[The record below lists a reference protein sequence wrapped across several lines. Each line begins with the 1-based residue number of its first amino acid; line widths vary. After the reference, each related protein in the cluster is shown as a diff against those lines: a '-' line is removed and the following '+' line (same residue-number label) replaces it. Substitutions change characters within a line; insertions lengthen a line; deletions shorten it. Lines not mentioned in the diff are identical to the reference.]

1 MPEKKIFENTLE
13 KLIKDWNSTNGANFS
28 KVAEYG
34 LHSYTYANDIFKEIR
49 TVSKKEKITQSDF
62 EHLKNLLEK
71 QIELYSSLEFKAEIY
86 RQATTKIDRIKDRF
100 ERDEDFDLEDVGTAL
115 LYNIELGFDGS
126 IFIEEQLL
134 IEIGEIG
141 ADMEWGNANLKDWDR
156 VLNSLKP
163 KLLSESNFKD

>member
-13 KLIKDWNSTNGANFS
+13 KLIEDWDNTKGANFL

-49 TVSKKEKITQSDF
+49 TISKKEKITQSDF

-71 QIELYSSLEFKAEIY
+71 QIELYSSLEFKTEIY
-86 RQATTKIDRIKDRF
+86 RQAATKIDRIKDRF
-100 ERDEDFDLEDVGTAL
+100 ESDEDFNLEDVGGDL
-115 LYNIELGFDGS
+115 LCNFLIAYSETIYRKDPTIE
-126 IFIEEQLL
+126 
-134 IEIGEIG
+134 EIGEIG
-141 ADMEWGNANLKDWDR
+141 ANMEWGNANLKDWDR

>member
-13 KLIKDWNSTNGANFS
+13 KLIEDWNNTNGANFS

-34 LHSYTYANDIFKEIR
+34 LHSYTYANDIFKEIQ
-49 TVSKKEKITQSDF
+49 TISKKEKITQNDF

-100 ERDEDFDLEDVGTAL
+100 ESDEDFDLEDVGGDL
-115 LYNIELGFDGS
+115 LCNFLIAYSETIYEKDPIIE
-126 IFIEEQLL
+126 
-134 IEIGEIG
+134 EIGEIG

>member
-1 MPEKKIFENTLE
+1 MSEKKIFENTLE
-13 KLIKDWNSTNGANFS
+13 KLIEDWKNTNGANFS

-49 TVSKKEKITQSDF
+49 TISKKEKIAQSDF

-86 RQATTKIDRIKDRF
+86 RQAATKIDRIKDRF
-100 ERDEDFDLEDVGTAL
+100 ERDEDFDLEDVGGDL
-115 LYNIELGFDGS
+115 LCNF
-126 IFIEEQLL
+126 L
-134 IEIGEIG
+134 IAYSETIYEKDPIMEEIGEIG
-141 ADMEWGNANLKDWDR
+141 ADMEWGNANLEDWRR
-156 VLNSLKP
+156 VLDSLKP

>member
-1 MPEKKIFENTLE
+1 MPEKKIFENTLG
-13 KLIKDWNSTNGANFS
+13 KLIEDWNNTNGANFS

-86 RQATTKIDRIKDRF
+86 RQAATKIDRIKDRF
-100 ERDEDFDLEDVGTAL
+100 ESDEDFDLEDVGTAL
-115 LYNIELGFDGS
+115 LYNL
-126 IFIEEQLL
+126 
-134 IEIGEIG
+134 EIG
-141 ADMEWGNANLKDWDR
+141 ANMEWGNANLEDWNR
-156 VLNSLKP
+156 ILKELKP
-163 KLLSESNFKD
+163 RLTTEINSKD

>member
-13 KLIKDWNSTNGANFS
+13 KLIEDWNNTKGANFL
-28 KVAEYG
+28 KVAKYG
-34 LHSYTYANDIFKEIR
+34 LHSYTYANDIFKEIQ
-49 TVSKKEKITQSDF
+49 TISKKEKITQSDF

-71 QIELYSSLEFKAEIY
+71 QIELYSSLEFKAKIY
-86 RQATTKIDRIKDRF
+86 RQAATKIDRIKDRF
-100 ERDEDFDLEDVGTAL
+100 ERDEDFDLEDVGGDL
-115 LYNIELGFDGS
+115 LCNFLIAYSETIYEKDPIIE
-126 IFIEEQLL
+126 
-134 IEIGEIG
+134 EIGEIG

>member
-13 KLIKDWNSTNGANFS
+13 KLIEDWDNTSGANFL

-71 QIELYSSLEFKAEIY
+71 QIKLYSSLEFKAEIY
-86 RQATTKIDRIKDRF
+86 RQAAIKIDRIKDRF
-100 ERDEDFDLEDVGTAL
+100 ESDEDFDLEDVGGDL
-115 LYNIELGFDGS
+115 LCNFLIAYSETIYEKDPIIE
-126 IFIEEQLL
+126 
-134 IEIGEIG
+134 EIGEIG
-141 ADMEWGNANLKDWDR
+141 ADMEWGNAGLEDWNR
-156 VLNSLKP
+156 VLSELKP
-163 KLLSESNFKD
+163 KLVSRD

>member
-13 KLIKDWNSTNGANFS
+13 KLIEDWDNTSGANFL
-28 KVAEYG
+28 KVAKYG

-86 RQATTKIDRIKDRF
+86 RQAATKIDRIKDRF
-100 ERDEDFDLEDVGTAL
+100 ESDEDFDLEDVGGDL
-115 LYNIELGFDGS
+115 LCNFLIAYSETIYEKDPIIE
-126 IFIEEQLL
+126 
-134 IEIGEIG
+134 EIGEIG
-141 ADMEWGNANLKDWDR
+141 ADMEWGNANLEDWNR
-156 VLNSLKP
+156 IIKELKP
-163 KLLSESNFKD
+163 RLTTEINSKD

>member
-13 KLIKDWNSTNGANFS
+13 KLIKDWNNTSGANFL
-28 KVAEYG
+28 KVAKYG

-86 RQATTKIDRIKDRF
+86 RQAAIKIDRIKDRF
-100 ERDEDFDLEDVGTAL
+100 ESDEDFDLEDVGGDL
-115 LYNIELGFDGS
+115 LCNFLIAYSETIYEKDPIIE
-126 IFIEEQLL
+126 
-134 IEIGEIG
+134 EIGEIG
-141 ADMEWGNANLKDWDR
+141 ADMEWGNAGLEDWNK
-156 VLNSLKP
+156 VLSELKP
-163 KLLSESNFKD
+163 KLVSRD

>member
-13 KLIKDWNSTNGANFS
+13 KLIEDWNNTSGANFL

-71 QIELYSSLEFKAEIY
+71 QIKLYSSLEFKAEIY
-86 RQATTKIDRIKDRF
+86 RQAAIKIDRIKDRF
-100 ERDEDFDLEDVGTAL
+100 ESDEDFDLEDVGGDL
-115 LYNIELGFDGS
+115 LCNFLIAYSETIYEKDPIIE
-126 IFIEEQLL
+126 
-134 IEIGEIG
+134 EIGEIG
-141 ADMEWGNANLKDWDR
+141 ADMEWGNAGLEDWNR
-156 VLNSLKP
+156 VLSELKP
-163 KLLSESNFKD
+163 KLVSRD

>member
-13 KLIKDWNSTNGANFS
+13 KLIKDWNSTKGANFS

-86 RQATTKIDRIKDRF
+86 RQAATKIDRIKDRF
-100 ERDEDFDLEDVGTAL
+100 QSDEDFDLEDVGGDL
-115 LYNIELGFDGS
+115 LCNFLIAYSETNYEKDPIIE
-126 IFIEEQLL
+126 
-134 IEIGEIG
+134 EIGEIG

>member
-13 KLIKDWNSTNGANFS
+13 KLIEDWNNTNGANFS

-86 RQATTKIDRIKDRF
+86 RHTKNNKHGI
-100 ERDEDFDLEDVGTAL
+100 
-115 LYNIELGFDGS
+115 
-126 IFIEEQLL
+126 
-134 IEIGEIG
+134 
-141 ADMEWGNANLKDWDR
+141 
-156 VLNSLKP
+156 
-163 KLLSESNFKD
+163 

>member
-13 KLIKDWNSTNGANFS
+13 KLIEDWNNTNGANFS
-28 KVAEYG
+28 KVAKYG

-100 ERDEDFDLEDVGTAL
+100 ESDEDFDLEDVGGDL
-115 LYNIELGFDGS
+115 LCNF
-126 IFIEEQLL
+126 L
-134 IEIGEIG
+134 IAYSETIYEKDPIMEEIGEIG
-141 ADMEWGNANLKDWDR
+141 ADMEWGNANLEDWDR

>member
-13 KLIKDWNSTNGANFS
+13 KLIEDWNNTSGANFL
-28 KVAEYG
+28 KVAKYG

-71 QIELYSSLEFKAEIY
+71 QIKLYSSLEFKAEIY
-86 RQATTKIDRIKDRF
+86 RQAATKIDRIKDRF
-100 ERDEDFDLEDVGTAL
+100 ERDEDFDLEDVGGDL
-115 LYNIELGFDGS
+115 LCNFLIAYSETIYEKDPIIE
-126 IFIEEQLL
+126 
-134 IEIGEIG
+134 EIGEIG

>member
-13 KLIKDWNSTNGANFS
+13 KLIEDWNNTSGANFL
-28 KVAEYG
+28 KVAKYG

-71 QIELYSSLEFKAEIY
+71 QIKLYSSLEFKAEIY
-86 RQATTKIDRIKDRF
+86 RQAATKIDRIKDRF
-100 ERDEDFDLEDVGTAL
+100 ERDEDFDLEDVGGDL
-115 LYNIELGFDGS
+115 LCNFLIAYSETIYEKDP
-126 IFIEEQLL
+126 IIEE
-134 IEIGEIG
+134 ISEIG
-141 ADMEWGNANLKDWDR
+141 ADMEWGNANLKDWNK

-163 KLLSESNFKD
+163 KLLTESNFKD

>member
-13 KLIKDWNSTNGANFS
+13 KLIEDWNNTNGANFS

-86 RQATTKIDRIKDRF
+86 RQAVAKIDRIKDRF
-100 ERDEDFDLEDVGTAL
+100 QSDEDFDLEDVGGDL
-115 LYNIELGFDGS
+115 LCNFLIAYSETIYEKDPIIE
-126 IFIEEQLL
+126 
-134 IEIGEIG
+134 EIGEIG
-141 ADMEWGNANLKDWDR
+141 ADMEWGNAGLEDWNK
-156 VLNSLKP
+156 V
-163 KLLSESNFKD
+163 LSELKSKLVSRD

>member
-13 KLIKDWNSTNGANFS
+13 KLIEDWNNTSGANFL
-28 KVAEYG
+28 KVAKYG

-86 RQATTKIDRIKDRF
+86 RQAVTKIDRIKDRF
-100 ERDEDFDLEDVGTAL
+100 QSDEDFSLEDVGGDL
-115 LYNIELGFDGS
+115 LCNFLIAYSETVYEKDPIIE
-126 IFIEEQLL
+126 
-134 IEIGEIG
+134 EIGEIG
-141 ADMEWGNANLKDWDR
+141 ADMEWGNANLEDWNR
-156 VLNSLKP
+156 ILSTLKP
-163 KLLSESNFKD
+163 KLLIKQNFKN